1 MAAPTYTPLPTAPA
15 RTMTPTAF
23 AAAADAFV
31 AALAAFQT
39 EGDTLGAYTKT
50 QAEAALAAAIAGNLS
65 GLDLTALAGWVIGVN
80 NAGDALEGVELVP
93 PSNATETAAGI
104 VEKATTAEGTTPV
117 ADKFPDTV
125 VVDEMID
132 SHVPT
137 LFSAS
142 GSAPMFA
149 CRAWVHFDGTLVDGV
164 ADLTGVLGSGNIAS
178 VVDNGTGLYTVTFT
192 TAMDDA
198 NYAVTAATHA
208 SAALAAAGRIA
219 EPYDLS
225 ATGFKVSTAASS
237 TGGAADNV
245 IICLAVFR

>member
-39 EGDTLGAYTKT
+39 EGDTLGAYTQT

-65 GLDLTALAGWVIGVN
+65 ELDLSALAGWVIGVN
-80 NAGDALEGVELVP
+80 DAGDALEGVELVP

-104 VEKATTAEGTTPV
+104 VEKATSVEGTTPV
-117 ADKFPDTV
+117 ANKFPDTV

-149 CRAWVHFDGTLVDGV
+149 CRAWVNFNGTGTV
-164 ADLTGVLGSGNIAS
+164 AIRGSGNVSSIT
-178 VVDNGTGLYTVTFT
+178 DNGVGDYTVNFT
-192 TAMDDA
+192 TAMEDT
-198 NYAVTAATHA
+198 NF
-208 SAALAAAGRIA
+208 G
-219 EPYDLS
+219 
-225 ATGFKVSTAASS
+225 VSTAVKDDDDDVSGGDTTLLLPHTYA
-237 TGGAADNV
+237 TGSISVIAHDTGTKTDSVNNNV
-245 IICLAVFR
+245 SIFR